1 MFGKVVTEGLIGC
14 SVVDVSNVE
23 FNGVRVCSG
32 GGGVGV
38 RVGLGLGVLGWGKG
52 LGFGVLVGGGGDF
65 HGAVVGG
72 GAGAASFT
80 VTHWIGS

>member
-1 MFGKVVTEGLIGC
+1 
-14 SVVDVSNVE
+14 
-23 FNGVRVCSG
+23 
-32 GGGVGV
+32 
-38 RVGLGLGVLGWGKG
+38 LGLGVLGWGKG
-52 LGFGVLVGGGGDF
+52 LGFGVVVGGGGDF